1 MSTGRSRIAPHE
13 AANGGSEPPLP
24 SNRSFGLVVGGAF
37 LALAALFVWKDGG
50 FGLLPKVFSAAGAVL
65 MAFALIAPAALSVP
79 NRLWMRLGLLFGLI
93 MTPIVMGVVYVTTF
107 LPIGLIMRLKG
118 HDPLRR
124 RRKPPGESYWVVRDP
139 PGPDPATMP
148 NQF

>member
-1 MSTGRSRIAPHE
+1 MSDKSRIAPHE
-13 AANGGSEPPLP
+13 AVGAAGATPAP
-24 SNRSFGLVVGGAF
+24 SNRSFGLVVGFAL
-37 LALAALFVWKDGG
+37 LALAAFLTWRGGG
-50 FGLLPKVFSAAGAVL
+50 FGLFSQIFGATGG
-65 MAFALIAPAALSVP
+65 ALITLALLAPAFLAVP
-79 NRLWMRLGLLFGLI
+79 NRLWMKLGLLLGLI

-124 RRKPPGESYWVVRDP
+124 KRKPASESYWVVRAP
-139 PGPDPATMP
+139 PGPDPATMA